1 MYRIKRNPTKIVN
14 GQVRRNTPYRKGGQA
29 YRLLQD
35 YAKKEVVEPSREVE
49 YEYYKTLSIIDKLK
63 YLQQ

>member
-14 GQVRRNTPYRKGGQA
+14 GQVRKNTPYRKDGQA
-29 YRLLQD
+29 YRLLQK
-35 YAKKEVVEPSREVE
+35 YAKKEVVEVSREQE
-49 YEYYKTLSIIDKLK
+49 YEYYKTLSTMEKLK